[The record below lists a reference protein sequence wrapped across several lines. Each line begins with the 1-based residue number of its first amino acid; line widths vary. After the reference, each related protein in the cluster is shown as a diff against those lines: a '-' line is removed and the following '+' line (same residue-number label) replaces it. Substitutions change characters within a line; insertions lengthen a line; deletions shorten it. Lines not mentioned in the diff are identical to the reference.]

1 VPRLFAART
10 VPDALTA
17 RVPEGSPLTTTPDL
31 TLLAGRLGYDTL
43 REGQDAAVQTVLKG
57 RDLLAVM
64 PTGHGKS
71 AIHQLAALALG
82 GLTVVV
88 TPLIALQWDQVRH
101 VDEDGGPLRAAAVNS
116 AQSAA
121 DNEAAWQLAEHGTR
135 ARTLHLAPEQLAN
148 DETVERLRA
157 VGVVQFVVDEAHCVS
172 AWGHDFRPDYLRLGE
187 IADRLGHPPVVALTA
202 TGSAPV
208 REDIVQK
215 LHLRNPR
222 VLVSG
227 FDRPNL
233 HLRVVRHESADEKRR
248 AVLEQVAALEVPGL
262 VYVATRRAT
271 EEYAEAL
278 RERGR
283 RAAAF
288 HGGLRA
294 RVKEEVYAAF
304 HAGEHEIVV
313 ATSAFGMGI
322 DKADI
327 RFVVHADVPDSVD
340 SYYQEIGRAGRDGD
354 PAETTLH
361 YRPED
366 LGLRSF
372 FASSS
377 PDEKRLRAIVAALAV
392 AERPLT
398 RTALAEASGVP
409 ARSVTQQVNLLAEAG
424 AVLDRRAGLR
434 LARGVDAKEAVSG
447 AVEVHE
453 RRTRIEHS
461 RIDMMRGYA
470 ETLGCRRRFLLD
482 YFGDTTEGDCGHC
495 DLCEARAS
503 APDARSGSAP
513 VASADAAEGP
523 GDFAVEQRIHH
534 RSLGEGTVVSVDPDR
549 ITVFFDGEGYTVL
562 SRTVIAEQHLIA

>member
-1 VPRLFAART
+1 MT
-10 VPDALTA
+10 TA
-17 RVPEGSPLTTTPDL
+17 PDL
-31 TLLAGRLGYDTL
+31 TLLAQRLGYDSL
-43 REGQDAAVQTVLKG
+43 REGQEPAVQAVLEG
-57 RDLLAVM
+57 RDLLVVM

-71 AIHQLAALALG
+71 AIHQLATLALD

-101 VDEDGGPLRAAAVNS
+101 VEDGDGPLRAAAVNS

-121 DNEAAWQLAEHGTR
+121 ENDAAWELAEHGTG
-135 ARTLHLAPEQLAN
+135 ARILHLAPEQLAN
-148 DETVERLRA
+148 DETVDRLRA

-208 REDIVQK
+208 REDIVEK
-215 LHLRNPR
+215 LHLTDPR
-222 VLVSG
+222 VQVSG

-233 HLRVVRHESADEKRR
+233 HLRVVRHESADDKRR
-248 AVLEQVAALEVPGL
+248 AVIEQVAALEVPGL
-262 VYVATRRAT
+262 LYVATRRAT

-294 RVKEEVYAAF
+294 SAKEEVYAAF
-304 HAGEHEIVV
+304 HSGEHEIVV

-327 RFVVHADVPDSVD
+327 RFVVHADVADSVD
-340 SYYQEIGRAGRDGD
+340 SHYQEIGRAGRDGD
-354 PAETTLH
+354 AAETTLH

-377 PDEKRLRAIVAALAV
+377 PDEKRLRAIVSALAAADRPMSRAALSK
-392 AERPLT
+392 
-398 RTALAEASGVP
+398 ASGVP
-409 ARSVTQQVNLLAEAG
+409 ARSLTQQVNLLAEAG
-424 AVLDRRAGLR
+424 AVVDRRAGLR
-434 LARGVDAKEAVSG
+434 LARGTDLKQAVAG
-447 AVEVHE
+447 AVEAHE

-470 ETLGCRRRFLLD
+470 ETLECRRRFLLN
-482 YFGDTTEGDCGHC
+482 YFGDVTDAECGRC
-495 DLCEARAS
+495 DLCEARAA
-503 APDARSGSAP
+503 APDARPARGT
-513 VASADAAEGP
+513 VTDLEAAEGP

-534 RSLGEGTVVSVDPDR
+534 ESLGEGTVVSVDPDR

-562 SRTVIAEQHLIA
+562 SRSVIAEQHLIA